1 MATEWTLPTLFRQY
15 AEPTAELVHVPW
27 NDNNG
32 FSGLR
37 NVNGSM
43 TRTLK
48 PLLHM
53 ARSPKVDVTM
63 KTYYLELTGYN
74 FLYLPDVVTGI
85 EARLTADRRGRITD
99 EQTFLCLNGTMMGD
113 NKADLLLAPK
123 KTYGGETDMWG
134 MENLSRADL
143 QNSSFG
149 ITIRFQSHPH
159 WPHSDG
165 AAVDS
170 VELRIY

>member
-1 MATEWTLPTLFRQY
+1 
-15 AEPTAELVHVPW
+15 
-27 NDNNG
+27 
-32 FSGLR
+32 
-37 NVNGSM
+37 
-43 TRTLK
+43 
-48 PLLHM
+48 
-53 ARSPKVDVTM
+53 M

-99 EQTFLCLNGTMMGD
+99 EQTLLCLNGTMMGD
-113 NKADLLLAPK
+113 NKADLLLDPK
-123 KTYGGETDMWG
+123 KTYGGETDRWG